1 MLANKRRAL
10 DTETSD
16 FIRTMASEIRD
27 DHVATHTM
35 GAFSREID
43 ADGIRRMLEFAAE
56 LGNDV
61 VALDAATE
69 IARTLHT
76 APKS

>member
-1 MLANKRRAL
+1 
-10 DTETSD
+10 
-16 FIRTMASEIRD
+16 
-27 DHVATHTM
+27 M